1 MVARASENICTARYK
16 NFRLFQAL
24 RSFEFVISLNE
35 VAFECKEDPC

>member
-1 MVARASENICTARYK
+1 MVARASEKYLHCLLK
-16 NFRLFQAL
+16 NFRLFQTL